1 MVRAGAGWDGLSL
14 LGFLS
19 LRLLDL
25 GMLVQAGVLKGDVKD
40 VLLLAR
46 GPAAPDFAVWLG
58 FLVSVARLVIQASL
72 VKEDPIS

>member
-1 MVRAGAGWDGLSL
+1 M
-14 LGFLS
+14 
-19 LRLLDL
+19 

-58 FLVSVARLVIQASL
+58 FPVSVARLFIQASL
-72 VKEDPIS
+72 VKKGPF

>member
-1 MVRAGAGWDGLSL
+1 MAFYLYL
-14 LGFLS
+14 LRVETLNS
-19 LRLLDL
+19 M

-58 FLVSVARLVIQASL
+58 FPVSVARLFIQASL
-72 VKEDPIS
+72 VKKGPF